1 MSKRS
6 FLVVT
11 DMDTNHRVAIP
22 IERIIQIKEYKHG
35 KDLVTFVQYYIEKIS
50 FTITIKESFS
60 SVVTG
65 CCTFEL

>member
-11 DMDTNHRVAIP
+11 DMDTNHHVAIP
-22 IERIIQIKEYKHG
+22 TEQVLQIREYEHG
-35 KDLVTFVQYYIEKIS
+35 EDLVAFIQYYIEKIS

-60 SVVTG
+60 SVIRG

>member
-1 MSKRS
+1 MSKRR

-11 DMDTNHRVAIP
+11 DMDTNHHVAIP
-22 IERIIQIKEYKHG
+22 IKRILQIREYKHG
-35 KDLVTFVQYYIEKIS
+35 EDLVTFIQYYIEKIS
-50 FTITIKESFS
+50 FTITIKESFN